1 MVAFKVK
8 GTFLILA
15 VIAIL
20 GAILTTFAL
29 PETKEMSLREVGQE
43 DKYIE
48 DDKISVA
55 ASAATHKA

>member
-1 MVAFKVK
+1 
-8 GTFLILA
+8 
-15 VIAIL
+15 
-20 GAILTTFAL
+20 
-29 PETKEMSLREVGQE
+29 MSLREVGQE